1 MVTLPEIAKALK
13 DNTLIMDQ
21 LLKLPFMKGLLAIKA
36 GVQMNKTV
44 LSLMTQMRN
53 ITTAAM
59 FATANGHIGKGA
71 SVADNF
77 RILFDD
83 FVGKNKDPQKL
94 KETLEE
100 ALENGALDS
109 STIAQELEQLIPELM
124 GPSSV
129 GGKTIAQGKTSDQ
142 IIEQLFTRKGA
153 LGKVVN
159 KAIESYQL
167 GDNLWKLFGY
177 NYTKS
182 QLKPALKN
190 LDDVKKY
197 FREIEGYE
205 FRPLKADGT
214 KKTLDDALKEIA
226 GIQIRDVYPNYSMIP
241 SFVQNV
247 RKFPVLG
254 NFVAF
259 ISEMWRNSF
268 QIARR
273 GIREMKSTNPYLRQI
288 GARRLLGY
296 TTTVGIA
303 APVAME
309 SAQKMTG
316 ITEEMYDA
324 YKNRFAPEYEK
335 TSDMM
340 PVTKQQK
347 DRSWKASN
355 LSYLV
360 PYADV
365 AAPFKAAFQT
375 VQEGRNTDQGTA
387 LLYAD
392 ALRQFVMRGLE
403 PFLAPS
409 IAFETS
415 QELIPNENLQFR
427 TKQGG
432 LIADMK
438 NDPDWFSKVLY
449 HTYKKVTPTTIRSA
463 EEIAQAIGGDL
474 SKSGVKRDLYDTVVK
489 VFTGFSVQKQD
500 PYQAMRFKVGGYAGD
515 MQNARQAFTNDI
527 INAGKLQKDAE
538 LLSRGLDAE
547 NFPKEYEKL
556 QSNNYRILSEAY
568 KDVVAL
574 RTLNFTEK
582 EIKDIISGRRAF
594 SKQDV
599 NNLLSGF
606 FTPENVPNFKKD
618 SAVANAVKNI
628 NRELG
633 TDYKVRDFINRQ
645 ELLEIRRK
653 YKNIPLGLSEEER
666 EEFLRST
673 PERKMDIKEPA
684 IEERMQLIEDQQ
696 SVKPQTPA
704 GPNLPDP
711 QISNMFAANIN
722 PTTGLTQTESALLSP
737 TEQIIRQRSRT

>member
-21 LLKLPFMKGLLAIKA
+21 LLKLPFMKSMLAIKA

-124 GPSSV
+124 GPTSV

-182 QLKPALKN
+182 QLRPALKT

-214 KKTLDDALKEIA
+214 KKTLDDAINEIA

-268 QIARR
+268 HIARR

-288 GARRLLGY
+288 GARRLIGY

-303 APVAME
+303 APVAMT

-316 ITEEMYDA
+316 ITEEMYQA
-324 YKNRFAPEYEK
+324 YKDRFAPEYEK

-340 PVTKQQK
+340 PVTQQQK

-474 SKSGVKRDLYDTVVK
+474 SKSGVKRDLYDTIVK

-582 EIKDIISGRRAF
+582 EIRDIISGRRAF
-594 SKQDV
+594 SKKDV
-599 NNLLSGF
+599 NNVNVDSLHQKMYLTLKKIQLL
-606 FTPENVPNFKKD
+606 
-618 SAVANAVKNI
+618 
-628 NRELG
+628 
-633 TDYKVRDFINRQ
+633 Q
-645 ELLEIRRK
+645 
-653 YKNIPLGLSEEER
+653 
-666 EEFLRST
+666 
-673 PERKMDIKEPA
+673 
-684 IEERMQLIEDQQ
+684 MQLKI
-696 SVKPQTPA
+696 
-704 GPNLPDP
+704 
-711 QISNMFAANIN
+711 
-722 PTTGLTQTESALLSP
+722 
-737 TEQIIRQRSRT
+737 